1 MAALAHDP
9 AALEE
14 AQSVVQGAH
23 MMLESARQQVK
34 ALEKVT
40 KPLEQVH
47 PCPISAHISDPSHQ
61 TLEIQQSN
69 RAWGPK
75 GSRS

>member
-1 MAALAHDP
+1 MSRTGRVDCQVEALAHDP

-14 AQSVVQGAH
+14 AQSVVRGAQL
-23 MMLESARQQVK
+23 MLGSARQQLE

-47 PCPISAHISDPSHQ
+47 QPERP
-61 TLEIQQSN
+61 
-69 RAWGPK
+69 RRGPYT
-75 GSRS
+75 